1 MARQLLNV
9 LIWGLAICQVAYS
22 QKHKGHEYTNPIL
35 PGWNTD
41 PSCIFVKELDN
52 TFFCTTSSFLALPGI
67 PVFASKDLVNWRHAS
82 NALTKEEQLPEL
94 SRRGLEH
101 EGIWASTLRYRK
113 GIFYLITTYVSW
125 IDGWGPIVLL
135 FTTKDPYDDSAWSGP
150 VRIEN
155 PANDIDPDIF
165 WDNNGKTYMAVAAG
179 IYVSEI
185 DIKKGTATEPFK
197 IWNGTGDRNPEG
209 PHFYRKDNW
218 YYLLIGEGGTETN
231 HSVTIARSRNIRG
244 PYDGYSGNPIL
255 TAKNTDEWFQTV
267 GHADLFQDASEN
279 WWGVAL
285 ATRSGPEWKVYPM
298 GRETVLFPVEWEE
311 NEWPRLDMVRGKM
324 SGPLPPTNKRVPG
337 TGAWVDAPDKEDF
350 AIGSSLPRHWFFWR
364 PPKQNLFAISPK
376 GHPNTLR
383 VLPSRVNL
391 TADEKYDPVNE
402 GLGFLARKQTASV
415 FTYSVDLSFD
425 PKVVDEE
432 AGITVF
438 LTQTQ
443 HIDISVISV
452 KDKDGKGVT
461 CKLRFKAET
470 SGRPDIKAPKTKVK
484 TIPKSWMKSSIRLTV
499 TATRDSTYEFAAN
512 SVAKPHDIKKLGSAS
527 AEIVSGGSGPFT
539 GTVVGVFATKNGG
552 KGSTP
557 AYFSRWR
564 YTAISQEIDEGRF
577 VPARFLG

>member
-1 MARQLLNV
+1 MVQRLLNLLV
-9 LIWGLAICQVAYS
+9 WGLAACQAAYS
-22 QKHKGHEYTNPIL
+22 QKYKDRQYTNPIL

-41 PSCIFVKELDN
+41 PSCIFVQELDS

-67 PVFASKDLVNWRHAS
+67 PVFASKDLIN
-82 NALTKEEQLPEL
+82 
-94 SRRGLEH
+94 
-101 EGIWASTLRYRK
+101 
-113 GIFYLITTYVSW
+113 
-125 IDGWGPIVLL
+125 GWGPIVLL

-150 VRIEN
+150 IRIEN

-165 WDNNGKTYMAVAAG
+165 WDDDGKTYMAVAAG

-185 DIKKGTATEPFK
+185 DIKQGSATEPFR

-209 PHFYRKDNW
+209 PHFYKKDNW

-244 PYDGYSGNPIL
+244 PYDGYRGNPIL
-255 TAKNTDEWFQTV
+255 TAKNTDEWLQTV
-267 GHADLFQDASEN
+267 GHADLFQDASDN

-285 ATRSGPEWKVYPM
+285 ATRSGPEWKIYPM
-298 GRETVLFPVEWEE
+298 GRETVLFPVKWE
-311 NEWPRLDMVRGKM
+311 NNKWPRLDMVRGKM
-324 SGPLPPTNKRVPG
+324 SGPLPPTNKEVPG
-337 TGAWVDAPDKEDF
+337 TGAWIDAPDKEDF
-350 AIGSSLPRHWFFWR
+350 AVGSSLPRHWFFWR
-364 PPKQNLFAISPK
+364 PPKQNLFTISPK

-391 TADEKYDPVNE
+391 TADERYDPVNE

-452 KDKDGKGVT
+452 KNKDGKGVT

-470 SGRPDIKAPKTKVK
+470 SGRPDIKVPKTSIKS
-484 TIPKSWMKSSIRLTV
+484 IPKSWLKGSIRLTV
-499 TATRDSTYEFAAN
+499 TATRVSTYEFAAS

-527 AEIVSGGSGPFT
+527 ANIVSGGSGPFT
-539 GTVVGVFATKNGG
+539 GDFNESFPATSNITN
-552 KGSTP
+552 S
-557 AYFSRWR
+557 
-564 YTAISQEIDEGRF
+564 D
-577 VPARFLG
+577 